1 MLKISNS
8 QWVNTVSLFRMVIN
22 LYSFWVKIRKGFYS
36 WIPWPGT
43 ATFSKQTRLEWR
55 VSPPRMF
62 MCPPPACLPPQ
73 QIVYACVVFLLMRQ
87 WTPVPAP
94 QWQEVSGV
102 TLLFT
107 IPAADTFCL
116 LVENRRISLQ
126 ASQTH
131 LLSQK
136 LLLDMED
143 IVITHHDWFF
153 FFFSFLIQSN
163 VFIIILLKMGV
174 FPNSDLALTLCSS
187 VINTA
192 SFGSWIASGPFASR
206 DIESNFHTNPGEGRA
221 HVLSLSLWGLVQGK
235 LCDLQEVISFSGP
248 QFSHFYKR
256 VDFQSSAIFQSSTVP
271 VHFVSTPVWLISPG
285 GKWRYGKS
293 SSFLKV
299 EPLW

>member
-22 LYSFWVKIRKGFYS
+22 LYSFWVKIGKGFYS

-43 ATFSKQTRLEWR
+43 ATFSKQTQLEWR

-73 QIVYACVVFLLMRQ
+73 QIVCACVVFLLMRQ
-87 WTPVPAP
+87 WPPVPAP

-107 IPAADTFCL
+107 IPAADTFFWWKTEGFHSRPLKIIFFLKSCCL
-116 LVENRRISLQ
+116 
-126 ASQTH
+126 TWKT
-131 LLSQK
+131 LLSPI
-136 LLLDMED
+136 M
-143 IVITHHDWFF
+143 TGF
-153 FFFSFLIQSN
+153 FFFSFLTQSN

-206 DIESNFHTNPGEGRA
+206 DIESDFHTNPGEGRA
-221 HVLSLSLWGLVQGK
+221 HMLSLSLWGLVQGK

>member
-1 MLKISNS
+1 MNS
-8 QWVNTVSLFRMVIN
+8 MTWDCDIFKTNTAGMKSFSTKDVYVPSSSLLASPADRLCLRGLFIN
-22 LYSFWVKIRKGFYS
+22 ATVTSCSCATVTGGVGSHSSLHHPCS
-36 WIPWPGT
+36 WYI
-43 ATFSKQTRLEWR
+43 
-55 VSPPRMF
+55 
-62 MCPPPACLPPQ
+62 
-73 QIVYACVVFLLMRQ
+73 
-87 WTPVPAP
+87 
-94 QWQEVSGV
+94 
-102 TLLFT
+102 
-107 IPAADTFCL
+107 L

-126 ASQTH
+126 ASQNH

-153 FFFSFLIQSN
+153 FFSFLTQSN

-206 DIESNFHTNPGEGRA
+206 DIESDFHTNPGEGRA
-221 HVLSLSLWGLVQGK
+221 HMLSLSLWGLVQGK

>member
-1 MLKISNS
+1 MNSMTWDCDIFKTNTAGMKSFSTKNVYVPSSSLLASPADHLCLRGLFINATVTSSSCATVTGGVGSHSSLHYPCSRYILSSGGKQKDFTPGLSNS
-8 QWVNTVSLFRMVIN
+8 S
-22 LYSFWVKIRKGFYS
+22 S
-36 WIPWPGT
+36 
-43 ATFSKQTRLEWR
+43 FSKAVAWR
-55 VSPPRMF
+55 GRHCYHPS
-62 MCPPPACLPPQ
+62 
-73 QIVYACVVFLLMRQ
+73 
-87 WTPVPAP
+87 W
-94 QWQEVSGV
+94 
-102 TLLFT
+102 
-107 IPAADTFCL
+107 
-116 LVENRRISLQ
+116 LV
-126 ASQTH
+126 
-131 LLSQK
+131 
-136 LLLDMED
+136 
-143 IVITHHDWFF
+143 F

-206 DIESNFHTNPGEGRA
+206 DTESDFHTNPGEGRA
-221 HVLSLSLWGLVQGK
+221 HMLSLSLWGLVQGK
-235 LCDLQEVISFSGP
+235 LCDLHEVSSFSGP

-271 VHFVSTPVWLISPG
+271 VHFVSTPFWLISPG